1 MRPNLYG
8 MAAAAAITFTTLPAQ
23 SIDAIAVHFPQPV
36 MAGGRRLPAGN
47 YTVSTLKGVGEVPV
61 LRFQSEAGESM
72 AVMVTREYLA
82 SDQVAQR
89 SEVLVVPDGAHGLRI
104 DRIVMEGSSYQ
115 FLLPVSDFTN

>member
-1 MRPNLYG
+1 